1 MATGNWGIMG
11 KGKGSSG
18 GKSGKGFTSA
28 QAHQKSG
35 ASKFGYT
42 KVNHGNGTFSM
53 KKSNGK

>member
-1 MATGNWGIMG
+1 MG

-28 QAHQKSG
+28 QAHQKAG
-35 ASKFGYT
+35 TSKFGYT